1 MFEKSMQR
9 KAEREEACGRREG
22 EREIDAERRSSQEKE
37 TIEKKKRCYDLIE
50 IRLC

>member
-9 KAEREEACGRREG
+9 KAERGEACGRRDG
-22 EREIDAERRSSQEKE
+22 EREIDAERSSQEKE

-50 IRLC
+50 ICLC